1 VSDLTERI
9 EQVRVTVSWM
19 NLDAFDSRKVQAIYA
34 LDEAARYADLAEQS
48 IEQAEAAINRPAE
61 SVQDD
66 RVNVLTREPVHPHAE
81 TLRGEVGI
89 RRSR

>member
-1 VSDLTERI
+1 
-9 EQVRVTVSWM
+9 M
-19 NLDAFDSRKVQAIYA
+19 NMDAFDSRKVQALYA

-61 SVQDD
+61 AVQDD
-66 RVNVLTREPVHPHAE
+66 RVNTLTTREPVHPHAE

-89 RRSR
+89 RP